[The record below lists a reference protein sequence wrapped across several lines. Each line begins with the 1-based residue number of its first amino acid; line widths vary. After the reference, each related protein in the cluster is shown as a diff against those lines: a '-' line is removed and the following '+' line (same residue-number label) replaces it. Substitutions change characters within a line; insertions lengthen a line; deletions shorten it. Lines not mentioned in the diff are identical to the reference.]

1 MAKKNLA
8 SLMSGIIGESSPSLM
23 AENAPQEVAKTSVE
37 NISATPEKEAE
48 KGTAKRG
55 RPVVNKEPVTS
66 VTFNAPESVLSK
78 LKYISFVDGITQKD
92 IIISSLLSYI
102 DSWEAENGPVR
113 LPKKKSKN

>member
-23 AENAPQEVAKTSVE
+23 AENAPQEAENSSVE
-37 NISATPEKEAE
+37 TIS
-48 KGTAKRG
+48 TAAKAVSVKRG
-55 RPVVNKEPVTS
+55 RPVVNKEPVTP

-78 LKYISFVDGITQKD
+78 LKYISFVDGTTQKN

-102 DSWEAENGPVR
+102 EAWEADYGKIV
-113 LPKKKSKN
+113 LPKIKSKG